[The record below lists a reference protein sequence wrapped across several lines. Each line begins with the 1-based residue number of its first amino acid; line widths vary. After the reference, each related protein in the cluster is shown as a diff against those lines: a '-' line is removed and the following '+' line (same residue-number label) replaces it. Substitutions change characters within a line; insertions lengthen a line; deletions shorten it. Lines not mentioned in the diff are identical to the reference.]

1 MLKLLFVLSV
11 TAVLFLIL
19 LGLIRSKV
27 QPKSTMRQRIESLE
41 TLDAQ
46 SEPFAR
52 PNAAQAEEKKQAGGI
67 KQMLGALA
75 TTLTPLRRRVSPSST
90 RPIRIPVPSSNWPSA

>member
-46 SEPFAR
+46 PEPLHGQAQHRPRRKSRQAASSRCSAR
-52 PNAAQAEEKKQAGGI
+52 W
-67 KQMLGALA
+67 
-75 TTLTPLRRRVSPSST
+75 RRP
-90 RPIRIPVPSSNWPSA
+90 

>member
-41 TLDAQ
+41 TLDTQ
-46 SEPFAR
+46 PEPFGQMR
-52 PNAAQAEEKKQAGGI
+52 AAQTEDKKPAGGI

-75 TTLTPLRRRVSPSST
+75 TTLTPLRL
-90 RPIRIPVPSSNWPSA
+90 RPIIQKRIMLAG

>member
-41 TLDAQ
+41 H
-46 SEPFAR
+46 
-52 PNAAQAEEKKQAGGI
+52 
-67 KQMLGALA
+67 
-75 TTLTPLRRRVSPSST
+75 ST
-90 RPIRIPVPSSNWPSA
+90 RSRGPLDSRKRHSPRPRSQRAASSRYSVH